1 MELEKPKLLLNAE
14 ADIDIFAHR
23 NSRADSDLPAHK
35 RYKMIAT
42 LAIWNGH
49 FAIAKLLES
58 QSED

>member
-1 MELEKPKLLLNAE
+1 MRLAVELEKLRLTST
-14 ADIDIFAHR
+14 IFPHR

-49 FAIAKLLES
+49 FAIAKLLNLKVRTEW
-58 QSED
+58 